1 MPARMAGDAV
11 RDRDMS
17 ARGAP
22 FHVPT
27 EAALWAAFCWPVRR
41 GSRGARAVTPRSLT
55 VEP

>member
-1 MPARMAGDAV
+1 MAGDAV

-17 ARGAP
+17 ACGAP

-27 EAALWAAFCWPVRR
+27 EAAFWAAFCCLVRR

-55 VEP
+55 FEP